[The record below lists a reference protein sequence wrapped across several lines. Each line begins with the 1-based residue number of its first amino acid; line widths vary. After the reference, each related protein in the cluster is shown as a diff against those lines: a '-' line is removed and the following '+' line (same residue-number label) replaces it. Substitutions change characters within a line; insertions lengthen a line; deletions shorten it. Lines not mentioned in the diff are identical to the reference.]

1 MGGRVRSG
9 KGVNGG
15 RPGSRSTRILPA
27 ALLLGLAL
35 GTRPAAAQTSSTSL
49 PSAPAPSGSSG
60 SGGSS
65 SGSSGSSSSGSTSGS
80 NSGSNSGGSLGSNP
94 GGSSGG
100 GFPVQLPSQSSVEN
114 PYLGSVQTGPAV
126 PRVLPLTLDDALQMG
141 IQNNLGLV
149 YAKEAQESNR
159 AQRLET
165 LNILL
170 PNIDVQGSHA
180 FHQFNL
186 QAEGFRPGLISQL
199 GSLMGGA
206 GGAGGG
212 TTMAFPTIVK
222 VDVTQGIVNLSQNL
236 FNLAAF
242 DLLSA
247 LNHSLKAAA
256 ESSTD
261 ARGQVVENVGIA
273 YLRVIAAQS
282 QVQFDQSLLKTDAAV
297 LYTSEQE
304 HQAGVVAN
312 LDELRARVQYGAQQ
326 QAVIADSNTL
336 QKAKIALNRSIGLAP
351 DQEIAVVET
360 TPFPALELMSPDAA
374 ETEALGARQ
383 DFQSSLEQLL
393 AAQKERKAATH
404 ERLPTLLFNGDYA
417 ITGVPGLVYHGTFLA
432 AGTLQIPVFQEG
444 RFRSDRDLAEYQL
457 ANARAQVGNLRE
469 EIRQQVRD
477 SLIDLQA
484 YTKNLAV
491 AKSNVALGQTALN
504 QAIERFQAGIEQ
516 NLPAIEAASTLAQAQ
531 VQAVNATFEYNQA
544 KLVFAYNLGMIGVDY
559 HPEWQGGRP
568 AGVLSDRAAR
578 GQ

>member
-9 KGVNGG
+9 KGVNSG
-15 RPGSRSTRILPA
+15 RPGSIFTRVLPA
-27 ALLLGLAL
+27 ALFLVLAL
-35 GTRPAAAQTSSTSL
+35 PTRPAAAQTSSASL
-49 PSAPAPSGSSG
+49 PSAPAPSGSST
-60 SGGSS
+60 
-65 SGSSGSSSSGSTSGS
+65 SGSTSGS
-80 NSGSNSGGSLGSNP
+80 NL

-159 AQRLET
+159 AQRLQT

-186 QAEGFRPGLISQL
+186 QSEGFRPGLVSQL
-199 GSLMGGA
+199 GALGGGGA
-206 GGAGGG
+206 M
-212 TTMAFPTIVK
+212 TTFPFIVK
-222 VDVTQGIVNLSQNL
+222 VDVTQGIANLSQNL
-236 FNLAAF
+236 FNWAAF

-256 ESSTD
+256 ESSVD
-261 ARGQVVENVGIA
+261 ARGQVVENVGVA

-282 QVQFDQSLLKTDAAV
+282 QVEFDQSLLKTDAAV
-297 LYTSEQE
+297 LYTTEQE

-326 QAVIADSNTL
+326 QAVIAATNTL

-351 DQEIAVVET
+351 DQEIAVVEA

-383 DFQSSLEQLL
+383 DFQSSVEQLL

-404 ERLPTLLFNGDYA
+404 ERFPTLLFNGDYA
-417 ITGVPGLVYHGTFLA
+417 ITGVPGLVYHGTFSA
-432 AGTLQIPVFQEG
+432 VGTLRIPVFQEG
-444 RFRSDRDLAEYQL
+444 KFRSDRDAAEYQL
-457 ANARAQVGNLRE
+457 VNARAQVGNLRE
-469 EIRQQVRD
+469 EIRQQVRG
-477 SLIDLQA
+477 SLIDLKA
-484 YTKNLAV
+484 YTTNLAV

-504 QAIERFQAGIEQ
+504 QAIERFQAGVEQ

-544 KLVFAYNLGMIGVDY
+544 KLVFAYNLGLIGVDY